1 MLVFMPVTLILV
13 MLVQVVLSAV
23 LPPTLLIVSI
33 MLFYLSGIIQP
44 IGLLKIHGG
53 QAGVIMGSVTFPKL
67 LEMIAISDNM

>member
-13 MLVQVVLSAV
+13 MLVQVALSAV

-53 QAGVIMGSVTFPKL
+53 LTGAIMGSATSRKL
-67 LEMIAISDNM
+67 LEMIAISGNM